1 MSDRHSF
8 PIQTGKAKKLIQMMS
23 TKSSSTASR
32 LQTKPKPKPKFR
44 SIKER
49 EAHFEDQ
56 QFNISSDLENLK
68 AGFSVKFEDLKLK
81 LSEFENDLNQ
91 QLEMEELNQQTFDH
105 LKLQIQDNHAATSKE
120 VSTLKS
126 QVSRTVDSIN
136 MAMHELQRASE
147 ADRMTT
153 QKKNLLHA
161 EIERNVLSTITTTLE
176 NTMNREFENVKL
188 GVKHTLIQS
197 EKTDIVHQKSIQEME
212 RRMYEQEQ
220 KMHEMTKFHAKLSA
234 LHGVEE
240 QLNASPA
247 HRISVIEF
255 SQKGLN
261 SRLVDMENSNSTLIE
276 KIKCITANSKKEL
289 TVLAEKNKVELL
301 DIAAENRLKLK
312 NMLSEVTLILQNKMA
327 AFTDDIL
334 EEGKEN
340 NKLAISEMES
350 FTKKFKQTEDFTND
364 CIKSF
369 ETKIG
374 RLAIDFDRLGGDTN
388 AVCEAL
394 ASGLQDCRKGLMGQK
409 YLAQTVVV
417 PPSPPPF

>member
-1 MSDRHSF
+1 
-8 PIQTGKAKKLIQMMS
+8 MS

-161 EIERNVLSTITTTLE
+161 EIE
-176 NTMNREFENVKL
+176 
-188 GVKHTLIQS
+188 
-197 EKTDIVHQKSIQEME
+197 
-212 RRMYEQEQ
+212 
-220 KMHEMTKFHAKLSA
+220 
-234 LHGVEE
+234 
-240 QLNASPA
+240 
-247 HRISVIEF
+247 
-255 SQKGLN
+255 
-261 SRLVDMENSNSTLIE
+261 
-276 KIKCITANSKKEL
+276 
-289 TVLAEKNKVELL
+289 
-301 DIAAENRLKLK
+301 
-312 NMLSEVTLILQNKMA
+312 
-327 AFTDDIL
+327 
-334 EEGKEN
+334 
-340 NKLAISEMES
+340 
-350 FTKKFKQTEDFTND
+350 
-364 CIKSF
+364 
-369 ETKIG
+369 
-374 RLAIDFDRLGGDTN
+374 
-388 AVCEAL
+388 
-394 ASGLQDCRKGLMGQK
+394 
-409 YLAQTVVV
+409 
-417 PPSPPPF
+417 